1 MGPPEGYSG
10 WVGFREA
17 REERMAQQMWINGQW
32 TAGSA
37 QGTIEVLNPY
47 TEQRIDTVPAGT
59 PADVERA
66 VQAAQAALAEWRWM
80 PAVERAGYLH
90 EVARKIRDNAEALA
104 QQMTQEGGKPLV
116 ENLDEVGWTEACFDY
131 YAEIGRHSRGRVIPS
146 IESSQLSLVLKE
158 PYGVVGC
165 IVPWN
170 YPLLLM
176 AWKVAPALAA
186 GNTVVLK
193 PSSVTPL
200 ATLMLAGAFDHLPPG
215 TVNILT
221 GSGEA
226 VGDALVTHPQVPVVA
241 FTGSTAVG
249 QQIARLA
256 APMMKKLHLEL
267 GGKDAFIVA
276 EDADLD
282 VAVSGVAWAAL
293 LNNGQVCTSTER
305 IYVHESLYT
314 EFTSLLTEY
323 VEGLVL
329 GDPLQAETDLGPMA
343 RDSYRAK
350 VERQV
355 ADAVQRGARVLTGGR
370 RPPDL
375 PTGYFYEP
383 TVLVEVNREM
393 QVMCEETFGPVLPIA
408 RFGTFDQAVAMAND
422 SVYGLGANLYTH
434 NARYV
439 KRFYEEVRAGTLWI
453 NDPLTDNDAG
463 PFGGF
468 GMSGIGREL
477 GEEGL
482 DEFRETKHVHWD
494 FTMEA
499 KAWWYPYEVYN
510 RER

>member
-1 MGPPEGYSG
+1 MPLS
-10 WVGFREA
+10 
-17 REERMAQQMWINGQW
+17 MWINGKFV
-32 TAGSA
+32 AGSSD
-37 QGTIEVLNPY
+37 GTIEVLNPC
-47 TEQRIDTVPAGT
+47 TEQVLDAVPAGT

-66 VQAAQAALAEWRWM
+66 VEAAQAAFADWRWI
-80 PAVERAGYLH
+80 PAVERADLLH
-90 EVARKIRDNAEALA
+90 EIARKLREKEEPLA
-104 QQMTQEGGKPLV
+104 RQLTLEGGKPLV
-116 ENLDEVGWTEACFDY
+116 ENLDEVGWTAACFDY
-131 YAEIGRHSRGRVIPS
+131 YAQIGRHSRGRVIPS

-186 GNTVVLK
+186 GNTIVLK

-200 ATLMLAGAFDHLPPG
+200 STLMLAEVFDHLPPG
-215 TVNILT
+215 TVNIVT
-221 GSGEA
+221 GSGEQ
-226 VGDALVTHPQVPVVA
+226 VGDALVTHPRVPVIA
-241 FTGSTAVG
+241 FTGSTTVG
-249 QQIARLA
+249 QRIAQLA
-256 APMMKKLHLEL
+256 GPMMKNLHLEL

-282 VAVSGVAWAAL
+282 VAVPGVAWAAL

-305 IYVHESLYT
+305 IYVHDSLYN
-314 EFTSLLTEY
+314 EFTSLIAEY
-323 VEGLVL
+323 VAGLVL
-329 GDPLQAETDLGPMA
+329 GDPLDPTTDLGPMA
-343 RDSYRAK
+343 RDRYRAK
-350 VERQV
+350 VEHQV
-355 ADAVQRGARVLTGGR
+355 ADAVQCGARVLTGGR

-375 PTGYFYEP
+375 PTGYFFEP
-383 TVLVEVNREM
+383 TVLIGINHEM
-393 QVMCEETFGPVLPIA
+393 ALMREETFGPVLPIG
-408 RFGTFDQAVAMAND
+408 RFKTFDQAISLAND

-468 GMSGIGREL
+468 GMSGLGREL

-482 DEFRETKHVHWD
+482 DEFQETKHVHWD
-494 FTMEA
+494 FDMEP
-499 KAWWYPYEVYN
+499 KGWWYPYERYN
-510 RER
+510 QER

>member
-1 MGPPEGYSG
+1 MT
-10 WVGFREA
+10 
-17 REERMAQQMWINGQW
+17 QQMWIG
-32 TAGSA
+32 GEFVPSA
-37 QGTIEVLNPY
+37 ADETIEVLNPY
-47 TEQRIDTVPAGT
+47 TEDVIGHVAAGT
-59 PADVERA
+59 PADVDRA
-66 VQAAQAALAEWRWM
+66 VEAAGQAFAQWRYV
-80 PAVERAGYLH
+80 PAVERAELLH
-90 EVARKIRDNAEALA
+90 EVARRLRDMELPLA
-104 QQMTQEGGKPLV
+104 RQLTLEGGKPLV
-116 ENLDEVGWTEACFDY
+116 ENQDEVGWAAACFDY
-131 YAEIGRHSRGRVIPS
+131 YAELGRHSRGRVIPS

-158 PYGVVGC
+158 PYGVVAC

-200 ATLMLAGAFDHLPPG
+200 STLMLAEAFAGLPPG
-215 TVNILT
+215 TANIVT

-226 VGDALVTHPQVPVVA
+226 VGDALVTHPRVPAVA

-249 QQIARLA
+249 QHIARLA

-276 EDADLD
+276 EDADLG
-282 VAVSGVAWAAL
+282 VAVPGVAWAAL

-314 EFTSLLTEY
+314 EFTSLISDY
-323 VEGLVL
+323 VDGLVL
-329 GDPLQAETDLGPMA
+329 GDPLLPDTDLGPMA
-343 RDSYRAK
+343 RDNYRAK

-355 ADAVQRGARVLTGGR
+355 ADAVARGARVLTGGR
-370 RPPDL
+370 RPPDP

-383 TVLVEVNREM
+383 TVLVEVDREM
-393 QVMCEETFGPVLPIA
+393 QVMCEETFGPVLPIT
-408 RFGTFDQAVAMAND
+408 RYQTFEQAIALAND
-422 SVYGLGANLYTH
+422 SPYGLGANLYSH

-439 KRFYEEVRAGTLWI
+439 KQFYEEVRAGTLWI

-468 GMSGIGREL
+468 GLSGIGREL

-494 FTMEA
+494 FAMEP
-499 KAWWYPYEVYN
+499 KEWWYPYEAYN
-510 RER
+510 RAREEW